1 MHRGSSHL
9 QMPNCRLLRARSH
22 RHVGE
27 CAHTCLHQ
35 IAEGRDRWAAR
46 RAPTSTG
53 ISVCAAARTHLD
65 QLADGGTTAGP
76 RGGRR
81 ARADWHPAGRSPR
94 GRRRIATMVVAPRR
108 PPHLTAA
115 HGRPARFC
123 RVGEALM
130 DLLIGSDGRGGGAPP
145 RARLSTLCRCAAARC
160 GLVRAWCGARRWP
173 NTPRRR
179 SAALEQLG
187 LRRKRRQYRPT
198 TYEGRWHRGFGARR
212 APGAQKRPKTLKTAP
227 PANSGGLRPADRP
240 LKLIRSAR

>member
-1 MHRGSSHL
+1 M
-9 QMPNCRLLRARSH
+9 
-22 RHVGE
+22 
-27 CAHTCLHQ
+27 
-35 IAEGRDRWAAR
+35 AEPPPGPAAAAGL
-46 RAPTSTG
+46 APTG
-53 ISVCAAARTHLD
+53 IRRVGVLVDAA
-65 QLADGGTTAGP
+65 G
-76 RGGRR
+76 
-81 ARADWHPAGRSPR
+81 SPQWWWS
-94 GRRRIATMVVAPRR
+94 PRR

-212 APGAQKRPKTLKTAP
+212 APGAQKRPKTPKTAP

-240 LKLIRSAR
+240 LKLIRSAINTCSGEIRAQCRNRAKSTGRAGRPHRVRTAPPLRRCSAPTLTVGSARFQRGIAELQRPQLRH

>member
-1 MHRGSSHL
+1 M
-9 QMPNCRLLRARSH
+9 
-22 RHVGE
+22 
-27 CAHTCLHQ
+27 
-35 IAEGRDRWAAR
+35 AEPPAGPAAAAGL
-46 RAPTSTG
+46 APTG
-53 ISVCAAARTHLD
+53 IRRVGVLVDAA
-65 QLADGGTTAGP
+65 G
-76 RGGRR
+76 
-81 ARADWHPAGRSPR
+81 SPQWWWS
-94 GRRRIATMVVAPRR
+94 PRR

-212 APGAQKRPKTLKTAP
+212 APGAPKRPKPPKTAP
-227 PANSGGLRPADRP
+227 PANSGGLIPADRP
-240 LKLIRSAR
+240 LKLIRSARGKYGAGPLQPYL

>member
-1 MHRGSSHL
+1 M
-9 QMPNCRLLRARSH
+9 
-22 RHVGE
+22 
-27 CAHTCLHQ
+27 
-35 IAEGRDRWAAR
+35 AEPPAGPAAAAGL
-46 RAPTSTG
+46 APTG
-53 ISVCAAARTHLD
+53 IRRVGVLVDAA
-65 QLADGGTTAGP
+65 G
-76 RGGRR
+76 
-81 ARADWHPAGRSPR
+81 SPQWWWS
-94 GRRRIATMVVAPRR
+94 PRR

-130 DLLIGSDGRGGGAPP
+130 NLLIGSDGRGGGAPP

-160 GLVRAWCGARRWP
+160 GLVRAWCGARWWP

-212 APGAQKRPKTLKTAP
+212 APGAQKRPKPPKTAP
-227 PANSGGLRPADRP
+227 PANSGGLIPADRP
-240 LKLIRSAR
+240 LKLIRSAIRVGGSSELAGCAVQVSRQYSVRRCQLYLPASRLPARAKQAGDVRLPRGRRRRLGSV

>member
-35 IAEGRDRWAAR
+35 IAEGRDRWVAR

-65 QLADGGTTAGP
+65 QLGDGGTTGGP

-94 GRRRIATMVVAPRR
+94 GRRRIATMVVAATPSAAPHGGARSPSSVLPRR
-108 PPHLTAA
+108 GGPNGPPDRL
-115 HGRPARFC
+115 G
-123 RVGEALM
+123 
-130 DLLIGSDGRGGGAPP
+130 
-145 RARLSTLCRCAAARC
+145 RAR
-160 GLVRAWCGARRWP
+160 
-173 NTPRRR
+173 RRR
-179 SAALEQLG
+179 AATRATIHPLP
-187 LRRKRRQYRPT
+187 LR
-198 TYEGRWHRGFGARR
+198 
-212 APGAQKRPKTLKTAP
+212 
-227 PANSGGLRPADRP
+227 SGGPLRARASMV
-240 LKLIRSAR
+240 RSPPVAEHAEVAFSGAEDARATP